1 MRRFLR
7 RLLLRNWESQS
18 VEKLLVFE
26 LFINSLTYYQS
37 LVIFWNFETARTTSQ
52 LHLQLKETTFKNEL
66 KSPFLIYF
74 YFHKILSTM
83 LQDTKQKSSSKCFF
97 QMKNVWTIFVV
108 KVKYWLRKSANGR
121 IGDLSY
127 NKI

>member
-7 RLLLRNWESQS
+7 RLPLRNWESQWRS
-18 VEKLLVFE
+18 YYFLNCLLTPW
-26 LFINSLTYYQS
+26 LIINRWWFS
-37 LVIFWNFETARTTSQ
+37 ETSKQRAQHWSQ
-52 LHLQLKETTFKNEL
+52 LHIQLKETTFKNEL
-66 KSPFLIYF
+66 KSPLLIYF

-83 LQDTKQKSSSKCFF
+83 LQDTKQKSSSKCFV

-121 IGDLSY
+121 IGDLSD